1 MKSRPSCAT
10 SLAFAFLACAGLS
23 STRALAAIDRSTPS
37 QELPSHAQA
46 HRPRWMLNSFL
57 QLSAHDP
64 DRLLR
69 IGFKLFSG
77 ERLRITSL
85 EPAYAY
91 EWQHRLAMVSAL
103 SDFFD
108 PTGKGRK
115 TRNPTYRARARELI
129 RRAMLVDPSLLVRDG
144 AVESVRRILRMQP
157 GERNIWKKSLE
168 QAFLQPKNIMGG
180 EGFFIRETILT
191 ALHESAIEPSRRVR
205 QAAAHDKNQQVQRIL
220 RSWNTSSFD
229 EL

>member
-1 MKSRPSCAT
+1 M
-10 SLAFAFLACAGLS
+10 
-23 STRALAAIDRSTPS
+23 
-37 QELPSHAQA
+37 
-46 HRPRWMLNSFL
+46 HRPRWMLSSFL

-69 IGFKLFSG
+69 IGFKLFSS
-77 ERLRITSL
+77 ERVRITSL

-91 EWQHRLAMVSAL
+91 EWQHRLAMVGAL

-108 PTGKGRK
+108 PAAK
-115 TRNPTYRARARELI
+115 NPKVRRASYRARARELI
-129 RRAMLVDPSLLVRDG
+129 NRAMLSDPSLLVRDG

-157 GERNIWKKSLE
+157 GERRVWKKSLE
-168 QAFLQPKNIMGG
+168 RAFLQPKNIMGG

-191 ALHESAIEPSRRVR
+191 ALHESAIMPSPRVR
-205 QAAAHDKNQQVQRIL
+205 QAAARDKNQQVQRIL